1 MAKRREEMH
10 AALGFRT
17 HSGWAALVIL
27 TGTPRSPV
35 VLDRRR
41 IELIDPAAPGAAQ
54 PYHAAEKLDL
64 KEAEDFIRDCTRRT
78 ELMARQVLREV
89 IPPLQKKGLDISGS
103 GILLSSGN
111 PAKTLAATLA
121 SHALIHAA
129 EGEFFRHALIQA
141 SEHFGLPI
149 TVVREGEL
157 YERAAV
163 ELESTVDK
171 LVARIDEMGRPL
183 GPPWGQDQKLA
194 TLVGWLALVAP
205 TRG

>member
-1 MAKRREEMH
+1 MAKKRDEMH
-10 AALGFRT
+10 AALGFRS
-17 HSGWAALVIL
+17 HSGWAALVVL
-27 TGTPRSPV
+27 TGAPRSPM

-41 IELIDPAAPGAAQ
+41 IELVDAADASAAQ

-64 KEAEDFIRDCTRRT
+64 KEAERFIDDCTRRT

-89 IPPLQKKGLDISGS
+89 IPPLQKKGLDIAGS

-111 PAKTLAATLA
+111 PAKSLAATLA

-129 EGEFFRHALIQA
+129 EGEFFRSALIRA

-149 TVVREGEL
+149 TAVREQEL
-157 YERAAV
+157 LERAAS
-163 ELESTVDK
+163 ELELTTEK
-171 LVARIDEMGRPL
+171 LQDCVAEMGRPL
-183 GPPWGQDQKLA
+183 GPPWGEDQKLA
-194 TLVGWLALVAP
+194 TLVGWMALVAP